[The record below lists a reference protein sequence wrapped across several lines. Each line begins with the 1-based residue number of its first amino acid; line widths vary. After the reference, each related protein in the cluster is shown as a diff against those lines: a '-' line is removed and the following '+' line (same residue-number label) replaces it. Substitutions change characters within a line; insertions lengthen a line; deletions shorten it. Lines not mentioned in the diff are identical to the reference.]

1 MIHKMIDRAIA
12 QGGLTVAKLNNKP
25 VEVRFHEGYQVALT
39 GTSFT
44 NMDEGL
50 LEFNRLV
57 NELDNG
63 TLSYIGLWY
72 NGERLFVEPS
82 YFIDDKQ
89 EALRI
94 GGLNN
99 QESIYDWKNDDFIN
113 LRYCDVTDEYITEGF
128 YDENTGKYFKDEEA
142 LLKRY
147 TQEEVNERLE
157 DESLYWTQW
166 ED

>member
-1 MIHKMIDRAIA
+1 MFQKMISRAIA
-12 QGGLTVAKLNNKP
+12 LGGLTVAKVNSQT
-25 VEVRFHEGYQVALT
+25 VEVRFYEGYQVART
-39 GTSFT
+39 GISFT
-44 NMDEGL
+44 NMADGKRE
-50 LEFNRLV
+50 LEKLA
-57 NELDNG
+57 NELQEGD
-63 TLSYIGLWY
+63 SWYIGLWHDGV
-72 NGERLFVEPS
+72 NLFIEPS
-82 YFIDDKQ
+82 YLVLDKKQ
-89 EALRI
+89 ALEL
-94 GGLNN
+94 GGYYK
-99 QESIYDWKNDDFIN
+99 QQSIYDWENDDFIN

>member
-1 MIHKMIDRAIA
+1 MFQKIIDRAIA
-12 QGGLTVAKLNNKP
+12 QGGLTVAKLDSKT
-25 VEVRFHEGYQVALT
+25 VEVRFYEGYQVAKT
-39 GTSFT
+39 GISFT
-44 NMDEGL
+44 NMDEAL
-50 LEFNRLV
+50 IEFNRLA

-63 TLSYIGLWY
+63 YLSYIGLWY
-72 NGERLFVEPS
+72 NGERLFIEPS

-94 GGLNN
+94 GAFHK
-99 QESIYDWKNDDFIN
+99 QESIYDWENDDFIN
-113 LRYCDVTDEYITEGF
+113 LRYCDVTEEYITEGF
-128 YDENTGKYFKDEEA
+128 YDENTGEYFKDEEA

>member
-1 MIHKMIDRAIA
+1 MFQKMIDRAIA
-12 QGGLTVAKLNNKP
+12 QGGLTVAKLSDK
-25 VEVRFHEGYQVALT
+25 VAEVRFHEGYQVAMT
-39 GTSFT
+39 GTSFK
-44 NMDEGL
+44 DLGQGL
-50 LEFNRLV
+50 IEFTQLV
-57 NELDNG
+57 KELDKG
-63 TLSYIGLWY
+63 HLSYIGLWY
-72 NGERLFVEPS
+72 NGERLFIEPS
-82 YFIDDKQ
+82 YFIADRQ

-94 GGLNN
+94 GGLHN

-128 YDENTGKYFKDEEA
+128 YDENTNKYFKDEEA